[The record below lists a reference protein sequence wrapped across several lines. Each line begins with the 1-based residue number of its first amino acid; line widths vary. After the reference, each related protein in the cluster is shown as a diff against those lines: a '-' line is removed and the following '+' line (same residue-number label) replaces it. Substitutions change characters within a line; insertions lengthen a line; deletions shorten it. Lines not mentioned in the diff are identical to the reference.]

1 MPAPA
6 DQRNLTL
13 FVPAD
18 RPGRVAKAAG
28 VGADAV
34 IVFLK
39 DAVVP
44 EARDAARSHGPGR
57 CRTQQR
63 PAQRCRWR
71 AR

>member
-34 IVFLK
+34 I
-39 DAVVP
+39 AHANRTI
-44 EARDAARSHGPGR
+44 ARAGQAA
-57 CRTQQR
+57 
-63 PAQRCRWR
+63 
-71 AR
+71 